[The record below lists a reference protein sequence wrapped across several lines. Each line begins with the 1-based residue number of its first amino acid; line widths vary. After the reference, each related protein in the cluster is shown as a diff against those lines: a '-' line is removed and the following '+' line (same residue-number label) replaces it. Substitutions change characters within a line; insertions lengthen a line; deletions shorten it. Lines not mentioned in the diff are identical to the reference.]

1 MSHGTSLYSVNPK
14 FHYAD
19 FHRNFPARKVMDT
32 NQESR
37 GHKPSW
43 HVKMFATKSMTSPRQ
58 TRLCHSNG
66 IWPVTMH
73 GESRKESPKV
83 RDKFADL
90 LPTQIMKVGDVICVT
105 VFHDLSTN
113 LSRTLSQSRRHGIW
127 ALSASCGIFV
137 CFNYLCVS
145 SIVLSVSFATMFFIG
160 E

>member
-1 MSHGTSLYSVNPK
+1 M
-14 FHYAD
+14 
-19 FHRNFPARKVMDT
+19 
-32 NQESR
+32 ESR
-37 GHKPSW
+37 GHKLWKLWTQTVTNRETMKFRWKSPTQITKVANTN
-43 HVKMFATKSMTSPRQ
+43 HLDKMFATKSMTSPRQ